1 VSQLPQ
7 KLDRDLRFIAEA
19 KSAFDELL
27 AVIAEERPLEIM
39 PDEFIGRSI
48 NHPLYGLMLW
58 YFKSRNA
65 ICFTTVLAIR
75 QVMGK
80 QYQLENDL
88 TSFHFLVSK
97 NLATVRTIVSNT
109 RLRKNSPTARY

>member
-65 ICFTTVLAIR
+65 ICFTTGLAIWPALGSADTELG
-75 QVMGK
+75 VLMEPEVCHGETEV
-80 QYQLENDL
+80 Y
-88 TSFHFLVSK
+88 T
-97 NLATVRTIVSNT
+97 
-109 RLRKNSPTARY
+109 